1 MVESEK
7 AIVILK
13 ILRDV
18 MNDFS
23 ILIENMLKAKE
34 KYGIGYDEVKGVNFS
49 DPASLQELTRSLPNE
64 KLGML
69 VGVVAELM
77 TIQSDFQD
85 FVKFDEKQLV
95 AFHKQLKSIIGNF
108 DKVLEE

>member
-34 KYGIGYDEVKGVNFS
+34 KYGIGYDEIKEVNFS
-49 DPASLQELTRSLPNE
+49 DPNSLKELTKSLPNE

-77 TIQSDFQD
+77 GIQTDFQD
-85 FVKFDEKQLV
+85 FVKFDEKQLDN
-95 AFHKQLKSIIGNF
+95 FHRQLKSIVRNF